1 MCCTSLEPKR
11 CFGQGAAQLSINFFL
26 NRNHV
31 RSLGFFAVSSIC
43 VTLEWVDHL
52 HLWLSESKQSVKMDR
67 RKIGLVTLILA
78 THVWHTGYI
87 IMINSGPIPWKSL
100 RQENVSLSTSEAKF
114 VPASQT
120 GQVAMCLRETL
131 KDFAGL
137 SIDDNHQNLWRHSG
151 TCSHDWKTPNFSAPH
166 CSIVL
171 HHVEPYMFM
180 AYFSWISNRVKFP
193 DCALRRA
200 MDHLSTTY
208 RPSRHETFREH
219 DTQLLIEFVSN
230 LWFQNRVC
238 DFAIEFLVPLQH
250 SHFKVLLQGF
260 FFWIRSREMLKSEST
275 LGKRLPLPFVE
286 NKSHVHML
294 CAYGLG
300 LERISQ

>member
-1 MCCTSLEPKR
+1 MFTPKNWSNQTKSSLSSFWRQRPSKTCILCLLWLIRFQMCCTSLKPKR

-26 NRNHV
+26 SRNHV

-151 TCSHDWKTPNFSAPH
+151 TCSHDWKTPNFFAPERERLFL
-166 CSIVL
+166 L
-171 HHVEPYMFM
+171 H
-180 AYFSWISNRVKFP
+180 NRT
-193 DCALRRA
+193 DLRCRIAL
-200 MDHLSTTY
+200 
-208 RPSRHETFREH
+208 
-219 DTQLLIEFVSN
+219 
-230 LWFQNRVC
+230 
-238 DFAIEFLVPLQH
+238 
-250 SHFKVLLQGF
+250 
-260 FFWIRSREMLKSEST
+260 
-275 LGKRLPLPFVE
+275 
-286 NKSHVHML
+286 
-294 CAYGLG
+294 
-300 LERISQ
+300 